1 MRFLQVRNWTRF
13 QHYHTGRGQ
22 PDWLKLYTE
31 LQGKWEWMT
40 LPDVTKAHLVGLWML
55 APALKNRIP
64 DDPQFLLAKLGATC
78 SLEDMARSL
87 ELLRDPARGFLE
99 EMGPGAAVPKQPAQ
113 LPLPGGLASNL
124 LASPITLQETVEQ
137 RTENPPL
144 PPRDRGGTG
153 TEGMEP
159 RAAAAERAAAIEGAV
174 DRLERLFLDGGGVE
188 PDGIRL
194 WRRRVRDRLGGG
206 VLERAIAAEIEAAS
220 TERTAAEAQAYAHQQ
235 WLEEIEAN
243 GSRDAADRLW
253 ADALA
258 VLEQRTTRH
267 TFATWFRPL
276 TPRGL
281 HSAPGG
287 PCLLVEAPN
296 DTMAAWLRSNY
307 AQVVDEALQGVPVT
321 WIVAPTAAAE
331 RGPPARAAPWSR
343 AAR

>member
-1 MRFLQVRNWTRF
+1 VRFLQVRNWTRF
-13 QHYHTGRGQ
+13 QHYHNGRGQ
-22 PDWLKLYTE
+22 PAWLKLYTE

-40 LPDVTKAHLVGLWML
+40 LPDATKAHLVGLWML
-55 APALKNRIP
+55 APAIKNRIP

-87 ELLRDPARGFLE
+87 ELLKDPARGFLE

-124 LASPITLQETVEQ
+124 LASPITLQETKEQ
-137 RTENPPL
+137 RTENPPP

-153 TEGMEP
+153 TEGMDP
-159 RAAAAERAAAIEGAV
+159 RAAAAERAAAIEDAV
-174 DRLERLFLDGGGVE
+174 TRLERLFLDGGGVAL
-188 PDGIRL
+188 DGIRR
-194 WRRRVRDRLGGG
+194 WRRLVRDRLGGG
-206 VLERAIAAEIEAAS
+206 VHEQAIAAEISAENA
-220 TERTAAEAQAYAHQQ
+220 ERAAAEAQAYAHQQ

-253 ADALA
+253 EEALEL
-258 VLEQRTTRH
+258 LEKRTNRQTY
-267 TFATWFRPL
+267 ATWFRPL

-281 HSAPGG
+281 HSTPGG
-287 PCLLVEAPN
+287 PSLLLEAPN
-296 DTMAAWLRSNY
+296 DASLAWLKSNY
-307 AQVVDEALQGVPVT
+307 GAVVEEALQGVPVT
-321 WIVAPTAAAE
+321 WIVAPVTAAE